1 MREFVRHVHFVGIGG
16 AGMSGIAEV
25 LLQQGYIVSGSDL
38 AKNATMQRLAECG
51 ASLYFGHAAE
61 NISGADV
68 VVVSTAIA
76 DTNVE
81 SVSARAKGV
90 PVIPRAEMLG
100 ELMRFGHGIAVS
112 GTHGKTTTTSLTAAI
127 LSQGGLDPT
136 LIVGGLVNSIAS
148 NARFGKGTYLVAE
161 ADESDASFL
170 HLQPRIAVVTNIDSD
185 HMETYDGD
193 FSRLRQ
199 TFTDFIHNL
208 PFYGLAVM
216 CMDDP
221 VVRELV
227 ADVHRQVVSYGTGS
241 DVAFRATDITQDGT
255 TMHFKIDWAGREKPL
270 SIQLALPGFHNVL
283 NATAAIAIASLL
295 KVEDADIVEALAQ
308 FGGIGRRMQD
318 YGDILL
324 GGKTVKLIDDYAHH
338 PVELSATWSGATGA
352 WPDRRIIPIFQPHR
366 FTRTRDLFDDFVELL
381 SHIHPLVIV
390 EVYPAGES
398 PIPGADGRALCR
410 SIRSRG
416 QSDPIF
422 VERFEQLTEVLT
434 SICTEGDVLL
444 TLGAGDIGR
453 YVANLA
459 ATHKVDSC

>member
-1 MREFVRHVHFVGIGG
+1 MDSI
-16 AGMSGIAEV
+16 
-25 LLQQGYIVSGSDL
+25 
-38 AKNATMQRLAECG
+38 
-51 ASLYFGHAAE
+51 
-61 NISGADV
+61 
-68 VVVSTAIA
+68 
-76 DTNVE
+76 
-81 SVSARAKGV
+81 
-90 PVIPRAEMLG
+90 
-100 ELMRFGHGIAVS
+100 
-112 GTHGKTTTTSLTAAI
+112 
-127 LSQGGLDPT
+127 PT

-381 SHIHPLVIV
+381 SHIHP
-390 EVYPAGES
+390 
-398 PIPGADGRALCR
+398 
-410 SIRSRG
+410 
-416 QSDPIF
+416 
-422 VERFEQLTEVLT
+422 T
-434 SICTEGDVLL
+434 GD
-444 TLGAGDIGR
+444 
-453 YVANLA
+453 
-459 ATHKVDSC
+459 C